1 MKSCLEQETSKKNE
15 VEDKKLFIYALV
27 VLFGGNITG
36 IINSISPD
44 YRADSFTGSQGRD
57 LKDELQRQINDIKS
71 NDAECK
77 ERVNTLTEL
86 INQHRHEAPPRWV
99 IENLK
104 HIEEEIHDIKETL
117 KR

>member
-1 MKSCLEQETSKKNE
+1 M
-15 VEDKKLFIYALV
+15 EDKKLFIYALV

-44 YRADSFTGSQGRD
+44 IRSDPFTGSEGRELRD
-57 LKDELQRQINDIKS
+57 GLQRQINDIKS